1 MLIHDYG
8 HECITSLFT
17 AATQYSQVYF
27 CSVDSLL
34 DYEQSLF
41 LLKLSSEK
49 GERRIWPRTW
59 LKERGGRGAKN
70 VVCYTAVFS
79 VVTQR
84 SSPLRDNTKNGCVA
98 DYQKRE
104 WFVFP
109 LGHSGL
115 PPSFLAFRPMLARV
129 CTPLTKSQEKE
140 GLTPVY

>member
-70 VVCYTAVFS
+70 ENGSFS
-79 VVTQR
+79 SR
-84 SSPLRDNTKNGCVA
+84 
-98 DYQKRE
+98 
-104 WFVFP
+104 
-109 LGHSGL
+109 
-115 PPSFLAFRPMLARV
+115 AFRAAALVSSVSSDARARV
-129 CTPLTKSQEKE
+129 YP
-140 GLTPVY
+140 PN